1 MLKISDQVTAEMLDS
16 PAAVTY
22 VSDVLNDLPNLYD
35 GQIAARLSED
45 DKRELRFYNS
55 FLNCAIAFIKEEKQ
69 DVLKSLADKGYPR
82 ALEEYIIL
90 LEKENNPQLLR
101 KYLYRLSEN
110 PYTVGGIRSIAK
122 QKLKD
127 LSFEQTAIQNC
138 ESPQTPSGE
147 PTAKERPLKR
157 AAFLE
162 TISGNA
168 SQKDIPSDAMTALYG
183 KPVVDPTLYKLDRLP
198 DLTSKNVSVSPAF
211 IDMIG
216 DPNSDLNRQ
225 ISRCDE
231 KTIEQMAIKGYPGAQ
246 YQIGEIL
253 FRKKQ
258 FKSAQTSLE
267 ACLKNPNASD
277 AYHDKAL
284 DIYGRLPFHRLK
296 KNQKNTDENTR

>member
-1 MLKISDQVTAEMLDS
+1 MLKISDQITAEMLDN

-22 VSDVLNDLPNLYD
+22 VSEVLKDLPNLND
-35 GQIAARLSED
+35 DQIAARLSED
-45 DKRELRFYNS
+45 DKRELRFHNS
-55 FLNCAIAFIKEEKQ
+55 FLNRAVAFIKEEKQ

-90 LEKENNPQLLR
+90 LEKENKRQLLR

-110 PYTVGGIRSIAK
+110 PYTVGGIRNIAK

-127 LSFEQTAIQNC
+127 LTFEQTTTQNRK
-138 ESPQTPSGE
+138 SRQIPSE
-147 PTAKERPLKR
+147 KPTAKETPPKR

-162 TISGNA
+162 TISSNA

-183 KPVVDPTLYKLDRLP
+183 KPVADPTLYKLDRLP

-211 IDMIG
+211 IDMIS

-225 ISRCDE
+225 ISHSDE
-231 KTIEQMAIKGYPGAQ
+231 KTIEQMATKGYPGAQ
-246 YQIGEIL
+246 YQIGAIL
-253 FRKKQ
+253 FRKKL

-296 KNQKNTDENTR
+296 ENQKNTDENTR